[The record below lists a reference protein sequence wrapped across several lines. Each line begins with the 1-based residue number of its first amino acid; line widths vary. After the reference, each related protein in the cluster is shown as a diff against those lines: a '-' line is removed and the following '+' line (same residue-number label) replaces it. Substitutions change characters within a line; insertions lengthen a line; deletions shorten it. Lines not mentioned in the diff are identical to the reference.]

1 MNGKKRV
8 VIDAGHGGERD
19 PGAVFYGRQEKDDN
33 LKMALAVGDILEQNG
48 VEVVYTRVTDVY
60 DTPFEKA
67 EMANNAEGDF
77 FISIHRNAVDIPGSA
92 SGTMTLVYSD
102 EGVPAELAR
111 SINSE
116 LERTGF
122 KDLGVVERPGLVVL
136 RKTDMPAA
144 LVEVG
149 FIDNPADN
157 RRFDAQFD
165 EIAGAIASGIL
176 EVVNKEEGKGL
187 LYMVQTG
194 AFRVRELAEQQLVQL
209 QSEGYPAYLVYED
222 GFFDVRVGAFKELD
236 NAVAMEN
243 TLRRAGYTTMLVT
256 SDDDKE

>member
-8 VIDAGHGGERD
+8 VIDAGHGGTTD
-19 PGAVFYGRQEKDDN
+19 PGAVFYGRQEKEDT

-67 EMANNAEGDF
+67 EMANNAEADF
-77 FISIHRNAVDIPGSA
+77 FVSIHRNAVEIPGSA

-102 EGVPAELAR
+102 EGIPGQLAR
-111 SINSE
+111 SINTE

-136 RKTDMPAA
+136 RKTDMPAV

-176 EVVNKEEGKGL
+176 EVVNKEEKKEG
-187 LYMVQTG
+187 LYMIQTG
-194 AFRVRELAEQQLVQL
+194 AYRVRELAEQQLIQL

-222 GFFDVRVGAFKELD
+222 GYFDVRVGAYKDLD
-236 NAVAMEN
+236 NAVAMEKV
-243 TLRRAGYTTMLVT
+243 LRRAGYSTIIVT
-256 SDDDKE
+256 SDGEMD